1 MNNNSSRFYHHFMP
15 KTMPY
20 VIVPSVKSS
29 ASSNCDDHILNL
41 SASLSKH
48 CPVPNSTTSE
58 DENFSS
64 KVQHNSTC
72 IKAFHSGDIS
82 PSPESPISTSHS
94 CAESEGSK
102 SPSRTSSFQQLAGK
116 EVDMNCNDVKNK
128 AGEGGCGDDDVDS
141 NSVVSDNEDELEQM
155 TEIDVD
161 DSCSSTK
168 AEDTEEEIML
178 SLKQNNHMKKSKSL
192 AFGIDRILSFSGID
206 DKGNFIVLVPLSLQ
220 NPQTALKKT
229 CKYFFL
235 L

>member
-58 DENFSS
+58 DRNFSS
-64 KVQHNSTC
+64 KVQHNNTC
-72 IKAFHSGDIS
+72 IKGFHSGDIS

-102 SPSRTSSFQQLAGK
+102 SPSRTNSFQQLAGK

-128 AGEGGCGDDDVDS
+128 AGEGGWGDDDVDS

-206 DKGNFIVLVPLSLQ
+206 DKGNFIVFSTIKSAKSS
-220 NPQTALKKT
+220 NS
-229 CKYFFL
+229 F
-235 L
+235 